1 MARQYLDV
9 WRIPGARQLLVT
21 GIIGRLG
28 IGMTSL
34 ALLLLVQEHTG
45 RYTPAA
51 LAAAVFA
58 LAGAAA
64 GPAVG
69 RAADR
74 FGGTPV
80 LLVTAVA
87 HPAALIALVPLSDAP
102 FPVVLL
108 AAGLAG
114 VSYPPSSAAIRGAW
128 NALTE
133 PATGRGHLRGTAMAA
148 ETSLFEIVFV
158 FGPLGVALCTALAGP
173 AAAIYTA
180 ALVTFAG
187 TVPLALGNAM
197 RAQRPHHHSVRAR
210 GLGPL
215 AVPGF
220 PALLACTA
228 GLGIAFG
235 VAGVA
240 VPAFATRYAGHE
252 APGTAGVL
260 LALWGLGSA
269 TGGAWFGT
277 RSFRAPLPRQ
287 FAWWAG
293 ALAVSLALFAAMP
306 NPLALGLALA
316 LGGATIAPG
325 LTVQHSLV
333 GQVAPAAMRTEAYTW
348 MITLSVAASALGGAT
363 AGVLADHAGPAPAFL
378 LAALA
383 VAGTAMIA
391 GWPGGALDRAAQPV
405 LSEA

>member
-1 MARQYLDV
+1 VARQYLDV
-9 WRIPGARQLLVT
+9 WRIPGARRLLVA

-34 ALLLLVQEHTG
+34 ALLLLVQEQTG

-51 LAAAVFA
+51 VASAVFA
-58 LAGAAA
+58 MAGAVA
-64 GPAVG
+64 GPVVG

-74 FGGTPV
+74 FGPTPV
-80 LLVTAVA
+80 LIVLAVA
-87 HPAALIALVPLSDAP
+87 HPAALIALVPLAAGP
-102 FPVVLL
+102 FAVVLV
-108 AAGLAG
+108 ASAVAGAT
-114 VSYPPSSAAIRGAW
+114 YPPSSAAIRGVW

-133 PATGRGHLRGTAMAA
+133 PDTGRAHLRSTALAA

-158 FGPLGVALCTALAGP
+158 MGPLGVALCTAFAGP

-180 ALVTFAG
+180 AVVTVVG
-187 TVPLALGNAM
+187 TVPLALGPAM

-215 AVPGF
+215 AVPAF

-252 APGTAGVL
+252 ASGTAGVL

-269 TGGAWFGT
+269 TGGVWFGT
-277 RSFRAPLPRQ
+277 RRFRTPLPRQ
-287 FAWWAG
+287 YALWAS
-293 ALAVSLALFAAMP
+293 ALAASLVLFAVMP

-316 LGGATIAPG
+316 IGGATIAPG

-333 GQVAPAAMRTEAYTW
+333 GHVAPASMRTEAYTW
-348 MITLSVAASALGGAT
+348 MITLSVAASALGGAI

-378 LAALA
+378 LGALA
-383 VAGTAMIA
+383 VAGTAAVA
-391 GWPGGALDRAAQPV
+391 GWPGGALARAGGPAP
-405 LSEA
+405 A